1 MSGRLTGAR
10 PAETPHLVHG
20 PRDGRFSRLWRA
32 SHPPAH
38 PAVVVTAV
46 FRSPARRCHAAIVW
60 PTPSGSV
67 RGGPEAPG
75 TGRTVPLGRGEL
87 AIHRRRVFA
96 LSLVPRPRM
105 TCSFSGRRKRPLRR
119 AFVVLCAIRAR
130 PEDLISLTGLLPIW
144 LPKGALPTGRDRVL
158 VWSDPM

>member
-20 PRDGRFSRLWRA
+20 PRDGRSSRLWRA

-38 PAVVVTAV
+38 PAVVVTVV
-46 FRSPARRCHAAIVW
+46 FRSPARRCHAASVW
-60 PTPSGSV
+60 PTPSGSM

-105 TCSFSGRRKRPLRR
+105 TCSFSGRGKRPLRR
-119 AFVVLCAIRAR
+119 AFVVLCAIREAGGFDQSYR
-130 PEDLISLTGLLPIW
+130 FAPHLAPERGVAD
-144 LPKGALPTGRDRVL
+144 GRDRVL